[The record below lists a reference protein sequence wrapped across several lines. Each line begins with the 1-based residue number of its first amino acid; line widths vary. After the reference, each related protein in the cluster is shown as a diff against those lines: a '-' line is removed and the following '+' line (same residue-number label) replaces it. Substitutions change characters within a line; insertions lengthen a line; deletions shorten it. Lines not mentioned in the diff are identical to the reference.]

1 MCNTHT
7 KCMVCLKYQI
17 LSFLIMHQSHFYL
30 YRCLVKKTSPI
41 LPSLSPLLLRCGSLL
56 LSSSLLLIARV
67 SLLHGHLP
75 HFSDHD
81 NPASF
86 SPHTLTRSLTY
97 SYLAFFNAGLL
108 VFPLTLCYDWQ
119 MGSIYTSGG
128 ESGRLQKWRNC
139 LALCLTLFSLC
150 HCSLQTTPG
159 GRNVLVMYRY

>member
-7 KCMVCLKYQI
+7 KCKFCLKYQV
-17 LSFLIMHQSHFYL
+17 LIMYIPTHFYL
-30 YRCLVKKTSPI
+30 YRCLVKRTSPI

-119 MGSIYTSGG
+119 MGSIPLVESLGDCRNGG
-128 ESGRLQKWRNC
+128 TVLLFVSLSS
-139 LALCLTLFSLC
+139 LSVTALCRLHQVAGMS
-150 HCSLQTTPG
+150 
-159 GRNVLVMYRY
+159 